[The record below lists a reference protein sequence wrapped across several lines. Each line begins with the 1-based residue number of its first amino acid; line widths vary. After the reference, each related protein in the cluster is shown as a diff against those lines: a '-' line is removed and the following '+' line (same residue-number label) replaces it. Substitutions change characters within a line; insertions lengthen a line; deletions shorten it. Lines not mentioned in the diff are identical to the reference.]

1 MDDMAMLGV
10 ENLPGPIPL
19 GANLLGDGSGATFKA
34 WAPAAREVRL
44 RFNFVQD
51 PSGTWHHQREAR
63 LQPLQGGMWAGFV
76 PGIRHGARY
85 LFYVVGPAGG
95 GEGVKRDP
103 YARELSDVPAW
114 PDSHCLLI
122 DPARFTWHDAGYRP
136 PTFHELIVYQ
146 LHVGTWFIPEGR
158 SHGTFLDVLTRLPYL
173 QALGI
178 NAIQPLP
185 VVEFPT
191 MFSLGYNGVD
201 YFSPEMD
208 YGVGR
213 GDPALDAY
221 LATANRLLHEIRP
234 DLPAYARRDIEGT
247 ANQLRMLVDLCHLYG
262 IAVLFDVVYNHA
274 GGNFTKRGMYFFD
287 EQPRDSQN
295 NSLYFTDRGW
305 AGGLVFAYWKDEVKQ
320 FLIDNALFYLA
331 EYHADG
337 FRYDEVSVIRNEGG
351 EHGWLL
357 CRYITDTCRFVKPE
371 AIHIAEHW
379 PVDGQIVQPTAAG
392 GAGFDAMQHDGLREA
407 VRGAVGQAAAGGDA
421 FVDMQRIGRALSE
434 SRLRDAWRA
443 VQCTENHD
451 LVYSG
456 RGQRIAR
463 LADPSDSRS
472 WYARSR
478 ARVALALTVTAPGI
492 AQLFMG
498 QEFLEDKQWHDEPG
512 GPLQIWWNGLG
523 EDHSMADFLRFSQDL
538 IGVRR
543 HHRGLSAAGCHV
555 YHVHDDNRVL
565 ALHRWVPDAGYDVLV
580 VASLSETSYYRYRL
594 GFPLAG
600 YWREVFNSDAYDHWP
615 NPRVAGNGGGVHAG
629 APGMHGLAAS
639 ADIVIPANGLLVLAR

>member
-122 DPARFTWHDAGYRP
+122 DPARFAWHDAGYRP

-221 LATANRLLHEIRP
+221 LATANRLLVREVPGLTESLRIQELVRNKVDSL
-234 DLPAYARRDIEGT
+234 DL
-247 ANQLRMLVDLCHLYG
+247 LRLERLLLSIMEEQFKY
-262 IAVLFDVVYNHA
+262 INLFGA
-274 GGNFTKRGMYFFD
+274 LLG
-287 EQPRDSQN
+287 
-295 NSLYFTDRGW
+295 
-305 AGGLVFAYWKDEVKQ
+305 
-320 FLIDNALFYLA
+320 FLI
-331 EYHADG
+331 
-337 FRYDEVSVIRNEGG
+337 
-351 EHGWLL
+351 
-357 CRYITDTCRFVKPE
+357 
-371 AIHIAEHW
+371 
-379 PVDGQIVQPTAAG
+379 
-392 GAGFDAMQHDGLREA
+392 
-407 VRGAVGQAAAGGDA
+407 
-421 FVDMQRIGRALSE
+421 
-434 SRLRDAWRA
+434 
-443 VQCTENHD
+443 
-451 LVYSG
+451 
-456 RGQRIAR
+456 
-463 LADPSDSRS
+463 
-472 WYARSR
+472 
-478 ARVALALTVTAPGI
+478 
-492 AQLFMG
+492 
-498 QEFLEDKQWHDEPG
+498 
-512 GPLQIWWNGLG
+512 
-523 EDHSMADFLRFSQDL
+523 
-538 IGVRR
+538 
-543 HHRGLSAAGCHV
+543 
-555 YHVHDDNRVL
+555 
-565 ALHRWVPDAGYDVLV
+565 
-580 VASLSETSYYRYRL
+580 
-594 GFPLAG
+594 
-600 YWREVFNSDAYDHWP
+600 
-615 NPRVAGNGGGVHAG
+615 
-629 APGMHGLAAS
+629 
-639 ADIVIPANGLLVLAR
+639 GLLNLVLMQLS